1 MYLLTPAWDAPYSL
15 PMGGEQHGLTVI
27 GDVGVDL
34 VLGPISGWPRVG
46 TETLIERSELR
57 AGGSAANAA
66 LAVSYLGGQ
75 SQLLSAVGNDE
86 PGAWLA
92 AQLRPLGASLA
103 VCDASTTL
111 SVGLI
116 DSCGERTFFTT
127 RGHLDAFSYEMLRPR
142 IAPAPD
148 RGAIALLS
156 GVFLT
161 PALRAA
167 YPLLIRELHALGYQ
181 VALDTNWPPQDW
193 SAGLRA
199 EVAGWISACEH
210 VLLNDLEVR
219 SLADSEDLS
228 AAIDRLAPML
238 KRGATLV
245 VKGGARGALGIQ
257 DGHRYEQSAPQ
268 AVIFDTIGAGD
279 SFNAGYLLARL
290 DGAGLAESLAA
301 GCEAATA
308 IIARFPRRSMAAGDL
323 AGLRARQPVAL
334 EERA

>member
-1 MYLLTPAWDAPYSL
+1 
-15 PMGGEQHGLTVI
+15 MGGEQHRLTVI

-46 TETLIERSELR
+46 TETLVERSELR

-66 LAVSYLGGQ
+66 LAVSYLGGH

-103 VCDASTTL
+103 VCEASTTL

-116 DSCGERTFFTT
+116 HSCAERTFFTT

-142 IAPAPD
+142 IPPAPA
-148 RGAIALLS
+148 ANSIALLS

-161 PALRAA
+161 PGLRAA
-167 YPLLIRELHALGYQ
+167 YPLLIRELHTLGYR

-193 SAGLRA
+193 SPGLRA
-199 EVAGWISACEH
+199 EVAGWIAACDH

-219 SLADSEDLS
+219 SLADREDLS
-228 AAIDRLAPML
+228 AAVDRLAPML

-245 VKGGARGALGIQ
+245 VKSGARGAMGIQ
-257 DGHRYEQSAPQ
+257 DGQRYEHGAPQ

-279 SFNAGYLLARL
+279 SFNAGYLLACF

-301 GCEAATA
+301 GCQAATA
-308 IIARFPRRSMAAGDL
+308 IIARFPRRSIGAGDL
-323 AGLRARQPVAL
+323 AGLRARLPVAL